1 LYSYLEPRIELE
13 ATAGSI
19 TIVDD
24 ANKTSLVDES
34 RLRKEAAEPVETEA
48 EQIEFVIEEVLRGF
62 SLIDEINTEAENI
75 QLETAHEEQEE
86 NIEEVME
93 EANDEAAEIIEDADS
108 SSEAADD
115 VEDVMEDAAEAII
128 EINKGHDREVQKIA
142 RTTSMANITNATV
155 KD

>member
-75 QLETAHEEQEE
+75 QLETAHE
-86 NIEEVME
+86 
-93 EANDEAAEIIEDADS
+93 
-108 SSEAADD
+108 
-115 VEDVMEDAAEAII
+115 
-128 EINKGHDREVQKIA
+128 
-142 RTTSMANITNATV
+142 
-155 KD
+155 